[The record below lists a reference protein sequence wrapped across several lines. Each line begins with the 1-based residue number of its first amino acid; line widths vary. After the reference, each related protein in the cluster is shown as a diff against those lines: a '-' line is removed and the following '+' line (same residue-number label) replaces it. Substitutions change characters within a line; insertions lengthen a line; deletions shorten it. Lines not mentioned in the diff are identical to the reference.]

1 MLTTL
6 NQIALD
12 SNSNDIKLIAKLIEQ
27 LRPAKPERVGDATA
41 NVRTLTQLL
50 RGNPIHAI
58 ALRRYLLNVV
68 STRHQTSLFTD
79 TGILSNNG
87 FFGELFQRLTF
98 RLLPPAVDETY
109 LRDCLDEILPT
120 KTDHVWINAV
130 ASADWFALWDVLA
143 DTDVLANINDIQVGD
158 HALLVERKMLN
169 QVLEAI
175 QILSYRISAM
185 GLEPEL
191 IRNEPD
197 LEAFESPFLFQNA
210 EIRRYLDSYVHPT
223 DEKPIPTEDAKHV
236 AVILA
241 QCDAV
246 ITKVRKNALRKGTSV
261 ALTYLLVR
269 LTQNIN
275 RLRKLLELVD
285 VSHDTLEPAT
295 TTRRSTAL
303 TLGRELIEAHHRKY
317 ALRELFGSNIDLLAR
332 NVTENS
338 SRTGEHYIAENRA
351 EYNAMFRSAAGA
363 GFVVGFMALI
373 KILTSYLR
381 AAPLVEAFLFSMNYS
396 LGFILIHVFHFTVAT
411 KQPAMTA
418 ARIAAELQSQDG
430 RNVDLESLVELIPKV
445 IRTQVIAVFGNI
457 LVALPTA
464 YLIAWS
470 YFFLFGEHLV
480 SPEKAEHLLHDI
492 DPFHS
497 LALFYAAIAGVCLF
511 LAGLISGYYDNK
523 TVYAHIPERI
533 ARLRWL
539 QRAMGERRVKK
550 LAAYIEIN
558 LGGLMGNFFFGILLG
573 SMGMI
578 GFLTGLPIDIRHVTF
593 ATANFAT
600 SLVGLDHQ
608 MNWQVAATAIVGIL
622 TIGSV
627 NLLVSFSLALFVALR
642 ARQTHFHQWP
652 ALLRAL
658 LNRFLAGPRDF
669 FVPPKET
676 KQATTEKSSH

>member
-12 SNSNDIKLIAKLIEQ
+12 SNSNDIRLVAKLIAL
-27 LRPAKPERVGDATA
+27 LRPAKPERADEATA

-50 RGNPIHAI
+50 RGNPIHTI
-58 ALRRYLLNVV
+58 ALRQYLLNVV

-120 KTDHVWINAV
+120 KTDYIWINAV
-130 ASADWFALWDVLA
+130 ASDDWLALWDVLA
-143 DTDVLANINDIQVGD
+143 NTSDTQVGD
-158 HALLVERKMLN
+158 HALLVERKTLN

-197 LEAFESPFLFQNA
+197 LETFESPFLVQNA
-210 EIRRYLDSYVHPT
+210 EIRRYLDGYVHSA
-223 DEKPIPTEDAKHV
+223 DEKPIPTEDGKHV
-236 AVILA
+236 IVILA

-246 ITKVRKNALRKGTSV
+246 IAKVRKNALRKGTSV
-261 ALTYLLVR
+261 AITYLLVR

-295 TTRRSTAL
+295 ATRRSTAL
-303 TLGRELIEAHHRKY
+303 ALGRELIGAHHRKY
-317 ALRELFGSNIDLLAR
+317 AVRELFSSNIDLLAR

-338 SRTGEHYIAENRA
+338 SRTGEHYIAENRP

-363 GFVVGFMALI
+363 GFIIGFMALL
-373 KILTSYLR
+373 KLLTSYLR
-381 AAPLVEAFLFSMNYS
+381 AAPLIEAFLFSMNYS
-396 LGFILIHVFHFTVAT
+396 IGFMLIHVFHFTVAT

-418 ARIAAELQSQDG
+418 ARIAAGLQSRDG

-480 SPEKAEHLLHDI
+480 TPEKAGHLLHDI
-492 DPFHS
+492 DPFNS

-523 TVYAHIPERI
+523 TVYSHIPERI

-539 QRAMGERRVKK
+539 QRAIGERHVKK
-550 LAAYIEIN
+550 LAAYIEVN

-573 SMGMI
+573 SMGTI
-578 GFLTGLPIDIRHVTF
+578 GFLLGLPIDIRHVTF

-600 SLVGLDHQ
+600 SLVGLEHQ

-642 ARQTHFHQWP
+642 ARQTHFRQWP

-658 LNRFLAGPRDF
+658 LNRLFSGPRDF
-669 FVPPKET
+669 IVPPKEI
-676 KQATTEKSSH
+676 KQATTEKSTD